1 MSIKTRWNKLIAA
14 ALFAGVTAGS
24 ATVIRAQND
33 LEAVAPGGDYPNQ
46 CYYDCR
52 GCGGTCLG
60 TGYICCR
67 Q

>member
-1 MSIKTRWNKLIAA
+1 MLNSRWTRLLSA
-14 ALFAGVTAGS
+14 ALCLGVTVGS
-24 ATVIRAQND
+24 ASIAFANESEL
-33 LEAVAPGGDYPNQ
+33 LESAGGGDYPNQ

-60 TGYICCR
+60 SGYICCR